1 MTGAAK
7 VITRETTDIGGCSI
21 KTVHKKDAAGSTTMR
36 KTNCDNPARTADSE
50 KAASH
55 DAAFSYAQR
64 PSD

>member
-1 MTGAAK
+1 MKLNVLAAALVVTAFGADCA
-7 VITRETTDIGGCSI
+7 T
-21 KTVHKKDAAGSTTMR
+21 R
-36 KTNCDNPARTADSE
+36 KTNCDNPARTADNE